1 MVNTLTA
8 SITKTNVEGG
18 PKNIGATFLHDNGK
32 QASTFAASTLAVSPS
47 QDLVVQPGK
56 QNVSFN
62 HGEKLDLTQLL
73 AGAPLA
79 HDLTNIG
86 DFVKVLG
93 HGRNDAGFGQGTK
106 TTLEVTG
113 PGGSAVVNLESSGKL
128 GLKDLLSHNSLI
140 LPPH

>member
-1 MVNTLTA
+1 M
-8 SITKTNVEGG
+8 
-18 PKNIGATFLHDNGK
+18 
-32 QASTFAASTLAVSPS
+32 
-47 QDLVVQPGK
+47 VQPGN
-56 QNVSFN
+56 QSFSFN
-62 HGEKLDLTQLL
+62 HGEKLNLTQLL

-86 DFVKVLG
+86 NFIKVLG
-93 HGRNDAGFGQGTK
+93 HGTNDPGFGQGTK
-106 TTLEVTG
+106 TTLEISG

>member
-1 MVNTLTA
+1 LVNPLTA
-8 SITKTNVEGG
+8 SITESTTQGG
-18 PKNIGATFLHDNGK
+18 PTSTGASFIHDTGK
-32 QASTFAASTLAVSPS
+32 PTSTLAVGSSSS

-56 QNVSFN
+56 QSFSFN
-62 HGEKLDLTQLL
+62 HGEKLDLTQVL

-93 HGRNDAGFGQGTK
+93 HGKNDPGFGKGTK